1 MPSTEVDPCLLVWAW
16 NTGLAIVPG
25 GTLDMFEPVWCGRLK
40 ARKGEHGDVILTML
54 ADDPRTSGS
63 VGQSMTPMV
72 KAIGPVI

>member
-1 MPSTEVDPCLLVWAW
+1 
-16 NTGLAIVPG
+16 
-25 GTLDMFEPVWCGRLK
+25 MFEPVWCGRLK